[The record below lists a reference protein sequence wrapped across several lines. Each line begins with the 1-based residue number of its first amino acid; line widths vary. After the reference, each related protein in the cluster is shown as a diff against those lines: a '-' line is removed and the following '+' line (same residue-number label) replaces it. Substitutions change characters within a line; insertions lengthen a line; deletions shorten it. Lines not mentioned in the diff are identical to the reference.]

1 MVDSIKN
8 TISRIDPQQVRAKS
22 PSVNPNVKSSSVAS
36 AASAGPEAAT
46 ASSVHI
52 KSMASQ
58 PPVDT
63 EAVSRIKE
71 AIKRGEYPVN
81 LDQISDA
88 LMDAYRDLKG

>member
-22 PSVNPNVKSSSVAS
+22 PSVNPDVKSSA
-36 AASAGPEAAT
+36 AASTASVSPEAAT